1 MHVSSILKTK
11 GNRVETTR
19 PEMTVADIVNTL
31 TEKRIGALVVCD
43 PKGKTMGII
52 SERDLVHA
60 MAEHGAAVLSKTVGE
75 LMTPDVV
82 SCSPEDDLKHVMEMM
97 TVRRFRHMP
106 VMVDGELKGL
116 VSIGDVVKYR
126 LEEQELEVNVLKD
139 YVRSY

>member
-19 PEMTVADIVNTL
+19 PETTVADIVGVL
-31 TEKRIGALVVCD
+31 TEKGIGALVVCD

-106 VMVDGELKGL
+106 VMVEGELKGL

>member
-19 PEMTVADIVNTL
+19 PETTVADIVNTL
-31 TEKRIGALVVCD
+31 TEKSIGALVVCD

>member
-19 PEMTVADIVNTL
+19 PETTVADIVKTL
-31 TEKRIGALVVCD
+31 TEKSIGALVVCD

>member
-31 TEKRIGALVVCD
+31 TEKSIGALVVCD

>member
-1 MHVSSILKTK
+1 M
-11 GNRVETTR
+11 GNV
-19 PEMTVADIVNTL
+19 
-31 TEKRIGALVVCD
+31 
-43 PKGKTMGII
+43 
-52 SERDLVHA
+52 VHA

-75 LMTPDVV
+75 LMTPNVV
-82 SCSPEDDLKHVMEMM
+82 SCSPEDDLKHVMEVM

-106 VMVDGELKGL
+106 VTNDGELKGI